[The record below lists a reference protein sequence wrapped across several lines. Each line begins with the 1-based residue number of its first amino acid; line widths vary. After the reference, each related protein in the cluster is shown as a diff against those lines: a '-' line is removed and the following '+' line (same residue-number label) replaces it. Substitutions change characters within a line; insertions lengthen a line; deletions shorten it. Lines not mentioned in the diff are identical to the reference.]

1 MICGAS
7 GSSYNGGERS
17 VLAGQ
22 GRARTCCC
30 FSRSMFT
37 SLTPLR
43 EPVNLAPFVVHISS
57 SGGAAMSKALDIVR
71 RAAYTPTIVLGLRFC
86 YARACFYHFNP

>member
-1 MICGAS
+1 MRGAL
-7 GSSYNGGERS
+7 GRSYNSGEHS

-30 FSRSMFT
+30 FCRSMFT

-57 SGGAAMSKALDIVR
+57 SGGAARSKELNIVR
-71 RAAYTPTIVLGLRFC
+71 NADWPGTSY
-86 YARACFYHFNP
+86 